1 MRGYICQVAAVAII
15 VALTDVL
22 IPKNWQKYISILT
35 SAILLITLTSPLL
48 NLRGIAMPDFSLP
61 ESEYREYSL
70 ESEVA
75 SMLKQQVEKDIKTR
89 VENEFN
95 ISIDAEVSLNTID
108 DKIAGVEKIILYA
121 NENTQITARLKEVYG
136 CNNIIWR

>member
-35 SAILLITLTSPLL
+35 SAMLLITLTSPLL

-61 ESEYREYSL
+61 EGEYREYSL

-75 SMLKQQVEKDIKTR
+75 TTLKQEVEKDIKKR
-89 VENEFN
+89 LAREFN
-95 ISIDAEVSLNTID
+95 AASDAEVTLNIKD
-108 DKIAGVEKIILYA
+108 EKIAGVEKIILYA
-121 NENTQITARLKEVYG
+121 DENAQITARLREVYG